1 MHHALDESIFQA
13 QTERELIPRLEMLLS
28 ALQSIPTRNDAI
40 AMLHTLASKIEKQLL
55 PNLLSLHTVQVPGV
69 EKPIR
74 LFLTPAVFSPEYW
87 GKTFAEGLLK
97 EPDIFNGK
105 KVVELGTG
113 SGWISL
119 VLLQRTE
126 VREVLGL
133 DINPVAVLTANL
145 NKWLN
150 GTTPDGSL
158 LLTPAGLPLVDV
170 FRAEVSD
177 LLAAAL
183 ATNRRYDHIA
193 GCIPQVLHPD
203 QDKASGANLLST
215 QDLYDLSN
223 YCFQQGIL
231 EDRFG
236 LPLIARALEE
246 AQICLN
252 PDGLLTL
259 ILGGRPGTEAIEEMF
274 RRRGYVPE
282 RWWTRRIPQADDT
295 DLAQLVNLED
305 QHKINFHFF
314 LSGNSRQSVPA
325 STAVKLQ
332 KKGHKIF
339 HDLLV
344 YRARTKFEKPTLSFV
359 RGLHKLELDDIRK
372 ELDFSRCDEEQIS
385 FLSRLTDVLLTSRT
399 LPYPHERGDLQF
411 REKLSR
417 FLQVYCHFPASPTT
431 LFIGPQ
437 RSAMVA
443 MILKLVAE
451 SGARVLLSASLHQL
465 YGPAIEQLGLDCLRG
480 NDDLAELLEMDAV
493 FSPTVSVLAPFQLSD
508 ASPLLLD
515 TLITQAKNNPDR
527 WYLIDD
533 SNHFDIGSQL
543 YSNQM
548 LRLPG
553 MQNLPPNLIF
563 LYGLIKNVVCPD
575 FELSFLINTPSAWI
589 EGLEIAADLTYSR
602 ISCVV
607 QLYYEWLFDELLSFP
622 FAETDVRTTVTAGGN
637 TEAVSKQRFTDQFK
651 AVAADPVFA
660 PKPVDPQMDG
670 IIRLDYGE
678 FEYPAPDL
686 VLRGLI
692 KAFLET
698 RSEGLASVLCSRIS
712 AYLVKTRH
720 AEFDQSCIVPAEGVF
735 PLFGALIATLKHQL
749 GRAPRVAIP
758 RGSYGPVFPCL
769 AYHGADVILL
779 DDDSRQQSFVLSLEQ
794 LERAPAHDLLWI
806 TQPANPSGIFL
817 EPSHIR
823 KIMRHCADRQVY
835 VFSDEIFFLLS
846 DLALG
851 SWTPADLSFGYG
863 LTPTERRYLFFSDG
877 LSKAFASGGLRCGFM
892 VCPDRETAR
901 IMTAYVTAPPQ
912 PILRAWD
919 NLYSAFLE
927 KSPHNLLD
935 VEKELHGVEAYLR
948 SARQQLSEHRDR
960 LLNLLDSSSL
970 SDGEKFARRGGLFL
984 LAKMGSLADE
994 LAAEQKLL
1002 INTAEWA
1009 RTPGWSRLCF
1019 SISPPKFDM
1028 AMKRLEAFISKKC
1041 R

>member
-1 MHHALDESIFQA
+1 MPNATIESVLRS
-13 QTERELIPRLEMLLS
+13 QTEEELIPQLETLLS
-28 ALQSIPTRNDAI
+28 SLQSTTSRINAV
-40 AMLHTLASKIEKQLL
+40 AMLHSLASEIEKQTL
-55 PNLLSLHTVQVPGV
+55 PNLLSLHTVQVPGL

-105 KVVELGTG
+105 RVVELGTG

-133 DINPVAVLTANL
+133 DINPVAILTANL

-150 GTTPDGSL
+150 GTTCDGTL
-158 LLTPAGLPLVDV
+158 LLTPAGLPLVDS

-183 ATNRRYDHIA
+183 STNTRYDHIV

-203 QDKASGANLLST
+203 QGKASDTKLLST

-274 RRRGYVPE
+274 RRRGYVPD

-295 DLAQLVNLED
+295 DLAQLVSLED
-305 QHKINFHFF
+305 QHNISFHFF
-314 LSGNSRQSVPA
+314 LSGSSRQSIPA
-325 STAVKLQ
+325 STAVMLQ
-332 KKGHKIF
+332 QRGHKIF

-344 YRARTKFEKPTLSFV
+344 YRARTKFEKPTLGFV
-359 RGLHKLELDDIRK
+359 RGLHKLELEDVRK

-385 FLSRLTDVLLTSRT
+385 FLNRLTDSLLTSRT

-417 FLQVYCHFPASPTT
+417 FLQVYCHFPSSPET

-437 RSAMVA
+437 RSVMVA
-443 MILKLVAE
+443 MILKLVANP
-451 SGARVLLSASLHQL
+451 GAKILLSASLDQL
-465 YGPAIEQLGLDCLRG
+465 YAPAIEQLGLDCIRG
-480 NDDLAELLEMDAV
+480 NDDLAELLEMDEV
-493 FSPTVSVLAPFQLSD
+493 FRPTVSVLAPFQLND
-508 ASPLLLD
+508 ASPLLLN
-515 TLITQAKNNPDR
+515 TLITQARNNPNR

-533 SNHFDIGSQL
+533 SNHFDIGSHI
-543 YSNQM
+543 YSNRM
-548 LRLPG
+548 LRLPD

-589 EGLEIAADLTYSR
+589 EGLEIAAELTYSR

-607 QLYYEWLFDELLSFP
+607 QLYYDWLFNDLLSFP
-622 FAETDVRTTVTAGGN
+622 FAETDLPASDSAGDTT
-637 TEAVSKQRFTDQFK
+637 EDVSRHPFTDQFK
-651 AVAADPVFA
+651 SVATDPVFA
-660 PKPVDPQMDG
+660 PKPVSPDTDG
-670 IIRLDYGE
+670 LIRLDYGE

-698 RSEGLASVLCSRIS
+698 RSEGLASVLCSRIN

-720 AEFDQSCIVPAEGVF
+720 AEFDPACIVPAEGVF
-735 PLFGALIATLKHQL
+735 PLFGALIKTLKHQL
-749 GRAPRVAIP
+749 GRTPRVAIP

-769 AYHGADVILL
+769 AYHGAEVILL
-779 DDDSRQQSFVLSLEQ
+779 EDTAQSFVLSIEQ
-794 LERAPAHDLLWI
+794 LERAPAHDLLWL

-823 KIMRHCADRQVY
+823 KIMRHCVERQVY

-863 LTPTERRYLFFSDG
+863 LTATERRYLFFADG

-892 VCPDRETAR
+892 VCPNRQTAR
-901 IMTAYVTAPPQ
+901 IMSEYVTPPPQ

-935 VEKELHGVEAYLR
+935 VERELHGVESYLKN
-948 SARQQLSEHRDR
+948 ARQQLSEHRDR
-960 LLNLLDSSSL
+960 LLNLLDGSCL

-984 LAKMGSLADE
+984 LAKLGSLADE
-994 LAAEQKLL
+994 LANEQKLL
-1002 INTAEWA
+1002 INSAQWS
-1009 RTPGWSRLCF
+1009 RTPGWCRLCF
-1019 SISPPKFDM
+1019 SITPRKFDI
-1028 AMKRLEAFISKKC
+1028 AMKRLEAFISKEC
-1041 R
+1041 